1 MGTRSQKYF
10 YIMLVKVVTGNMIK
24 GKANLN
30 AKTMREK
37 GSHSTSNA
45 PCRTD
50 PDEIIVFH
58 DAAAYPEYIVK
69 FELSYGL

>member
-1 MGTRSQKYF
+1 
-10 YIMLVKVVTGNMIK
+10 MLVKVVTGNMIK

-37 GSHSTSNA
+37 GSHSN
-45 PCRTD
+45 